1 MGSEEGPRGPRGQEG
16 HLSGSKEHLVGCKGV
31 IRVPK
36 GHLSRHLKVSHMGG
50 T

>member
-1 MGSEEGPRGPRGQEG
+1 MGSEEGLRGPRGQEGHLGNSKG

-36 GHLSRHLKVSHMGG
+36 GHLRGI
-50 T
+50 